1 MDFSKKYDN
10 PNPVVKANILSKL
23 FFLWQIPLFWKGLKK
38 DLDVEDIY
46 NAKKSDLSETLGDSL
61 ERNWN
66 NELKKAKLQ
75 NRKPKFIK
83 ALNATFWK
91 SFTFWGF
98 AIFIQANILKIL
110 VPIYLADLLRYFNS
124 SDIDKDEAYLT
135 ATKLLLAQFAN
146 ALFFAY
152 FNQQMNFMGMQIR
165 VACCSLMYRKM
176 LRLSHTSLGQTSI
189 GNIIN
194 LMSNDVSRFDQTL
207 MYLHYIW
214 IMPIQAV
221 TLSYFMYNTCGL
233 AAFAGVAVITAQA
246 VPLQGYLSK
255 KTAQL
260 RGPIAQR
267 TDERVRL
274 MNEIISGI
282 QVIKMY
288 AWEKPF
294 ELLVQQARKAE
305 IDLLLITSYVRGFS
319 VALMVYTERLSLY
332 VTVVAFV
339 LLGNDL
345 TGDVVFSLA
354 QFFNILQL
362 YMAIFFPM
370 ALSFGGEALISVKR
384 IQEFLLQEENT
395 NIKYIQSP
403 NDYTD
408 NEKIDSVNMKSV
420 KESIDEKLG
429 GVNLKNVNASWVD
442 SQIAPTLSD
451 ITFQLKPGQLCAIIG
466 PVGSGKSSI
475 LQLLLKELSVNRGT
489 LDIHG
494 KISFCS
500 QEPWL
505 FQGSVRNNIL
515 FGLPFDKIRYRSV
528 VDVCALLRDFEQFP
542 HDDKT
547 LVGDHGTSLS
557 GGQRAR
563 VNLARAVYRKADI
576 YLFDDPL
583 SAVDT
588 HVGKHLFENC
598 IKKYLKNKT
607 RFLVTHQL
615 QYIET
620 ADLIIVLNNGRIEKM
635 GTWSEI
641 SKDSSILEEIKM
653 SNPENERAEEAKE
666 EERKRLYSVAS
677 VTSTIHEEED
687 EPQETQELMEKGS
700 VGGSVF
706 WRYLRARGSLC
717 FFIYLIILLLIS
729 QIASNCSDFL
739 VTYWTNNENIRR
751 RYFELSGEN
760 TTSSTPINITTV
772 INSTIVA
779 NDTLLSKYADY
790 VIIQQEY
797 SIYIYSICIALSVF
811 FLTYSRLAFFK
822 LCMNNSI
829 GLHDTMFNNILQSTM
844 RFFDTNPT
852 GRILNRFSKDMGSVD
867 ELLPRVLLDAI
878 QIFLVMAGILFMVGI
893 VNPIMILA
901 MVVMGILFYAVRYVY
916 TNTAQDLK
924 RIEGITRS
932 PVFSHVSASL
942 DGITT
947 IRSCGAQRLLAKEF
961 DIQQDV
967 HTGAWYLTIAT
978 GTAFGF
984 WLDCVSIAFLAA
996 VIFSFILM
1004 DDGTTFSGNAGL
1016 AISQSL
1022 ILTGMLQYGMRQTAE
1037 VMNNLTSVERILQYT
1052 KLEKEGPFESEPGK
1066 KPVAA
1071 WPQDG
1076 KLEFKHTYLSYVP
1089 TEEPVLKDLNF
1100 EIKAGDKVGIVGRTG
1115 AGKSSLVQAIF
1126 RLAPIEGEIEIDNIA
1141 TKSVGLT
1148 DLRSRISIIPQTP
1161 VLFSA
1166 TLRDNLDPFN
1176 KSDDASL
1183 WQALEEVEL
1192 KDLGESLDYKV
1203 NEGGSNF
1210 SAGQRQLLCL
1220 ARAIVRNNKILVL
1233 DEATANV
1240 DPNTDSLIQT
1250 TIRKKF
1256 VDCTVLTIAHRLN
1269 TIMDSD
1275 KVIVMEA
1282 GRMVEYDHPHILLQQ
1297 NNGYFTKM
1305 VAETGRSME
1314 MHLRQAAKEAYERK
1328 FKSE

>member
-10 PNPVVKANILSKL
+10 PNPVEKANILSKI
-23 FFLWQIPLFWKGLKK
+23 FFLWQIPLFRKGLKK

-46 NAKKSDLSETLGDSL
+46 NAKKADLSEPLGDTL

-75 NRKPKFIK
+75 NRKPKFMK
-83 ALNATFWK
+83 AITATFWK
-91 SFTFWGF
+91 SFSLWGV
-98 AIFIQANILKIL
+98 ALFIQANILKIL
-110 VPIYLADLLRYFNS
+110 VPIYLADLLRYFNETNR
-124 SDIDKDEAYLT
+124 DKDEAYLI
-135 ATKLLLAQFAN
+135 ATKLLLAQFVN
-146 ALFFAY
+146 ALFSAY
-152 FNQQMNFMGMQIR
+152 FNQEMALMGMQIR

-176 LRLSHTSLGQTSI
+176 LRLSHTSLGLTSI

-194 LMSNDVSRFDQTL
+194 LMSNDVSRFDQAL
-207 MYLHYIW
+207 SYLHYIW
-214 IMPIQAV
+214 IMPIQTAIF
-221 TLSYFMYNTCGL
+221 SYFMYKACGV
-233 AAFAGVAVITAQA
+233 AAFVGVAVIAVQA
-246 VPLQGYLSK
+246 IPLQGYLSK

-274 MNEIISGI
+274 MNEIVGGI

-294 ELLVQQARKAE
+294 ELLVQQARKTE

-319 VALMVYTERLSLY
+319 AALMVYTERLSLY

-354 QFFNILQL
+354 QYFNMLQAC
-362 YMAIFFPM
+362 MAIFFPM
-370 ALSFGGEALISVKR
+370 ALTNAGEAIISIKR

-395 NIKYIQSP
+395 NIKYIQSSP
-403 NDYTD
+403 NDYS
-408 NEKIDSVNMKSV
+408 EKIDGVNMKSV

-429 GVNLKNVNASWVD
+429 GVNLRNVNASWVE
-442 SQIAPTLSD
+442 SQIVPTLSN
-451 ITFQLKPGQLCAIIG
+451 ITFELKPGQLCAIIG
-466 PVGSGKSSI
+466 SVGSGKSSI
-475 LQLLLKELSVNRGT
+475 LQLLLKELSINRGT

-494 KISFCS
+494 KVSYCS

-528 VDVCALLRDFEQFP
+528 VDVCALIKDFEQFP

-641 SKDSSILEEIKM
+641 SKDSSILDEIKM
-653 SNPENERAEEAKE
+653 PREENEKQAEEVKE
-666 EERKRLYSVAS
+666 EERKRLHSTVSVQ
-677 VTSTIHEEED
+677 STIHEEED

-700 VGGSVF
+700 VGGSVL
-706 WRYLRARGSLC
+706 WKYLRASGSLC
-717 FFIYLIILLLIS
+717 FFIYLIVLLLLS
-729 QIASNCSDFL
+729 QIASNCSDL
-739 VTYWTNNENIRR
+739 WVTEWTNNENIRR
-751 RYFELSGEN
+751 SYFELIGEN
-760 TTSSTPINITTV
+760 TTKSTPLNVTTV

-790 VIIQQEY
+790 VIIQQDY

-811 FLTYSRLAFFK
+811 FLTYSRLALFK

-852 GRILNRFSKDMGSVD
+852 GRILNRFSKDMGIVD
-867 ELLPRVLLDAI
+867 EVLPRLLLYSA
-878 QIFLVMAGILFMVGI
+878 QVFLVMAGIMVMVGI
-893 VNPIMILA
+893 VNPIMIAA
-901 MVVMGILFYAVRYVY
+901 MQIMAVLFYAVRKVY
-916 TNTAQDLK
+916 TSTALDLQ
-924 RIEGITRS
+924 RIEGISRS

-947 IRSCGAQRLLAKEF
+947 IRSCGAQSLLAKEF

-967 HTGAWYLTIAT
+967 HTSAWYLTVAT

-984 WLDCVSIAFLAA
+984 WLDCVSVSFLAA
-996 VIFSFILM
+996 LIFSFILM
-1004 DDGTTFSGNAGL
+1004 DDGTTFGGNAGL

-1071 WPQDG
+1071 WPEDG
-1076 KLEFKHTYLSYVP
+1076 KLEFKHTYLRYNP
-1089 TEEPVLKDLNF
+1089 TDEPVLKDLNF
-1100 EIKAGDKVGIVGRTG
+1100 EINAGDKVGIVGRTG

-1126 RLAPIEGEIEIDNIA
+1126 RLAPLDGEIEIDNIA

-1166 TLRDNLDPFN
+1166 TLRNNLDPFN